1 MLRNGLLFKFVGVHI
16 SLPYGGLFA
25 DREVSCS
32 PGFRMWDGIPDD
44 YSTIPGYV
52 SKFKY
57 SQLEMTVGPGEMI
70 CL

>member
-1 MLRNGLLFKFVGVHI
+1 
-16 SLPYGGLFA
+16 
-25 DREVSCS
+25 
-32 PGFRMWDGIPDD
+32 MWDGIPDN